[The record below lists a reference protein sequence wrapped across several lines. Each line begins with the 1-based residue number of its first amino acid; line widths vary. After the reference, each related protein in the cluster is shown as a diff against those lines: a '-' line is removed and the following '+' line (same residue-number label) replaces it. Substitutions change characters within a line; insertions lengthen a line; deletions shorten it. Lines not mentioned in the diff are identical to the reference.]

1 MTCLQR
7 VDSIAEQFLSERAY
21 DLIVAPA
28 IADVECDGTGAP
40 LHPVRDYASVFAA
53 FTGAVYEDMAS
64 NGTLLTVAGL
74 ALIPAAYYY
83 FFLILL
89 AAPQTAALAAGPP
102 LNGWRV
108 IFASSTGH
116 LLLAALIG
124 VLSLAPVLT
133 CCWPERVP
141 RRASQPDTLRHC
153 SGQAADA

>member
-40 LHPVRDYASVFAA
+40 LHPVRDYLSVFTAFAGAA
-53 FTGAVYEDMAS
+53 YEDMAS
-64 NGTLLTVAGL
+64 NGTVLTVAGL
-74 ALIPAAYYY
+74 ALIPTAYYY

-89 AAPQTAALAAGPP
+89 AAPQTAAFPAASP
-102 LNGWRV
+102 LIGWRV
-108 IFASSTGH
+108 IFAGSLGH

-133 CCWPERVP
+133 CWWPERAP
-141 RRASQPDTLRHC
+141 RRTPQPDALRRC